1 VTRQDSN
8 ESPEQAGGSAL
19 FRLVEARLREFCREP
34 AAIFWVYVF
43 PLIMMVALGVA
54 FRNRPQEQ
62 TAVDVQAGPQ
72 SDFISSALLA
82 HERFEVRVLDE
93 ATCKQRLRTGKTAL
107 VVQADSTS
115 SYVYVYDPTRQDS
128 VLARNAVDDV
138 LQRAAGR
145 TDAIATHNQ
154 ELTEQ
159 GGRYID
165 FLVPGLIGMGLLG
178 GGLWGVGFA
187 IVDMRIRKLLKRFLA
202 TPMKRSHFLAAMM
215 ISRLL
220 FMIPEMIFLLVFAR
234 LAFGVVNYGSYFS
247 VAVLVV
253 LGAFEFAGIGLL
265 VASRAQTLETVSG
278 LMNLVMLPMWI
289 GSGIFFSV
297 ERFPDIV
304 QPLLAILPL
313 TPLIAALRA
322 VMLEG
327 ASLLSIGPQIGIVSA
342 WGTVTF
348 LLALKWFRW
357 S

>member
-1 VTRQDSN
+1 MIEQDAARQAKGT
-8 ESPEQAGGSAL
+8 PL
-19 FRLVEARLREFCREP
+19 FYLVDARLREFCREP

-43 PLIMMVALGVA
+43 PLIMMVALGIA
-54 FRNRPQEQ
+54 FRNRPPEQ
-62 TAVDVQAGPQ
+62 AMVDVQTGPRAEY
-72 SDFISSALLA
+72 IVEALSAD
-82 HERFEVRVLDE
+82 ERFRAGMFDE
-93 ATCKQRLRTGKTAL
+93 TTCTQRLRTGRTDL
-107 VVQADSTS
+107 VVRAESTS
-115 SYVYVYDPTRQDS
+115 SYTYLFDPTRQDS
-128 VLARNAVDDV
+128 ALTRNAVDDL

-145 TDAIATHNQ
+145 TDPLVTQDQ
-154 ELTEQ
+154 EMTEQ

-187 IVDMRIRKLLKRFLA
+187 IVDLRIRKLLKRFLA
-202 TPMKRSHFLAAMM
+202 TPMRKSHFLAAMM

-220 FMIPEMIFLLVFAR
+220 FMIPEIVVLLVFAR
-234 LAFGVVNYGSYFS
+234 LTFGVVNYGSYVS

-297 ERFPDIV
+297 ERFPDAV
-304 QPLLAILPL
+304 QPILAILPL
-313 TPLIAALRA
+313 TPLIGALRR

-327 ASLLSIGPQIGIVSA
+327 APLLSLGTEVGIMCA
-342 WGTVTF
+342 WGILTF
-348 LLALKWFRW
+348 FLALKWFRW
-357 S
+357 N

>member
-1 VTRQDSN
+1 VIEKHPLER
-8 ESPEQAGGSAL
+8 ARGAAL
-19 FRLVEARLREFCREP
+19 FYLVDARVRQFCREP

-43 PLIMMVALGVA
+43 PLIMMMALGVA
-54 FRNRPQEQ
+54 FRNRPQGQ
-62 TAVDVQAGPQ
+62 AKVDVQVGPRAE
-72 SDFISSALLA
+72 SVVEALVA
-82 HERFEVRVLDE
+82 DKRFDVKLLDE
-93 ATCKQRLRTGKTAL
+93 ATSKQRLRTGRTDL
-107 VVQADSTS
+107 MVQTDATS
-115 SYVYVYDPTRQDS
+115 ASYVYVFDPTRQDS
-128 VLARNAVDDV
+128 VLARNSVDDC

-145 TDAIATHNQ
+145 TDPVAARNL

-187 IVDMRIRKLLKRFLA
+187 IVDLRIRKLLKRFLA
-202 TPMKRSHFLAAMM
+202 TPMKKSEFLGAMI

-220 FMIPEMIFLLVFAR
+220 FMIPEKIFMLVFAR
-234 LAFGVVNYGSYFS
+234 VAFGVVNYGSDLS

-297 ERFPDIV
+297 ERFPEGV
-304 QPLLAILPL
+304 QPFLAILPL
-313 TPLIAALRA
+313 TPLIGALRR

-327 ASLLSIGPQIGIVSA
+327 APLLSLGTEIGIVCA
-342 WGTVTF
+342 WGIVTF
-348 LLALKWFRW
+348 YLALKCFRW
-357 S
+357 N